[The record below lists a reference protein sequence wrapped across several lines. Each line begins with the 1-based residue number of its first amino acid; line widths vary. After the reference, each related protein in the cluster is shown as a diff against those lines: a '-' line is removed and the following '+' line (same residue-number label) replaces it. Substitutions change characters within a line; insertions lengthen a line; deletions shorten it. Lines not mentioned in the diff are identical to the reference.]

1 MKNKRIAVV
10 LLSLIVFVLA
20 NGCQQ
25 EVIEIIQPPAD
36 EVIIPGSPVA
46 GLVERVSMK
55 DGSADNILDKT
66 SCLTLVLPVTVRID
80 DDLYRIETEE
90 DIKWL
95 EEILEDDDEDDLE
108 IIYPVTGLLPDYT
121 EVIINGEDELD
132 DVRKGCTGD
141 GDDEDIEC
149 VDFRYPLTIFGYDA
163 ENQLSE
169 VVTISND
176 RQLYEFFDEIGEDE
190 LYSFEFPLVLVLA
203 GNGEIVAGN
212 NDELED
218 IIEDAGDDCD
228 EDDSDFNDDDSEAVD
243 FAEILTTG
251 EWEVKLYKEAQEE
264 KTGLFAG
271 YLFVFHPDGRV
282 EVDTGDEIFYGSWE
296 IGNDDGNLE
305 LELEFDDDILL
316 DEIGEDWEVIG
327 YDDTTIRL
335 ADGTDDLEDE
345 EEQLTFGRK

>member
-1 MKNKRIAVV
+1 M
-10 LLSLIVFVLA
+10 FVLA

-25 EVIEIIQPPAD
+25 EVIEIIQPPAE

-46 GLVERVSMK
+46 DLVERVSLK
-55 DGSADNILDKT
+55 DGSADNILDKA

-80 DDLYRIETEE
+80 DDLFRVETEE
-90 DIKWL
+90 DLKWI
-95 EEILEDDDEDDLE
+95 EEILEADDDDDLE

-132 DVRKGCTGD
+132 DIRKGCTGD
-141 GDDEDIEC
+141 GDDDDIEC
-149 VDFRYPLTIFGYDA
+149 VDFRFPLTIFGYDA

-169 VVTISND
+169 VITITND

-190 LYSFEFPLVLVLA
+190 FYTFEFPLVLVLA

-228 EDDSDFNDDDSEAVD
+228 EDDDIDFNDDDSDAGA
-243 FAEILTTG
+243 FTGILTTG
-251 EWEVKLYKEAQEE
+251 EWEIKSYKDVQEE

-282 EVDTGDEIFYGSWE
+282 EVDTGDETFYGTWE
-296 IGNDDGNLE
+296 IGENNGNLE
-305 LELEFDDDILL
+305 LDLEFDDDTLL
-316 DEIGEDWEVIG
+316 DEIEEDWEVIG
-327 YDDTTIRL
+327 YDDNTIQL
-335 ADGTDDLEDE
+335 ADETDDQSDD
-345 EEQLTFGRK
+345 EQLTFGRK